1 MNIEQRTILNV
12 IARHVDCDVNAI
24 DLSASLIDN
33 EIDSFKFTAIT
44 RDIER
49 NLQRTIFDREAIKQ
63 LRSVSDMLSL
73 VHVSEFR
80 Q

>member
-1 MNIEQRTILNV
+1 MNIEQRTMLNV
-12 IARHVDCDVNAI
+12 IARHVDCDVDAI
-24 DLSASLIDN
+24 DLSASLVDN

-49 NLQRTIFDREAIKQ
+49 NLQRTLFDRNSINK
-63 LRSVSDMLSL
+63 LRSVNDMLSL

>member
-12 IARHVDCDVNAI
+12 IARHVDCDVDAI
-24 DLSASLIDN
+24 DLSASLVDN

-49 NLQRTIFDREAIKQ
+49 NLQRAIFDRKTINQ
-63 LRSVSDMLSL
+63 LRSVHDLLSL
-73 VHVSEFR
+73 VRVGEFR